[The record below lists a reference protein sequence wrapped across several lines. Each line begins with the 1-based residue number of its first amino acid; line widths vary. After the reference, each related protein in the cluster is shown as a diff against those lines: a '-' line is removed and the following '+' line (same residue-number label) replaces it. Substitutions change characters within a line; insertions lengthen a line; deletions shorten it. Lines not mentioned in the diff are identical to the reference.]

1 MPLFIWHWK
10 TFYCHIVLRRK
21 RPALHVLSWVNPLQ
35 VECWLMII
43 LWFPNQAAAMQSNR
57 LYNLPPF
64 SIPALS
70 RPVQV
75 PTWVW
80 KKRSLM
86 DTSCSTSL
94 IVWSYLQKAIGMTAL
109 TATLVTLLLT
119 LVGAD
124 NPCRWRSEVARQFAA
139 VSHDL
144 IPFLSL
150 YFCVTIVLSSSLW

>member
-1 MPLFIWHWK
+1 MLLLLWHWK
-10 TFYCHIVLRRK
+10 TFYCHIALRRK

-35 VECWLMII
+35 VECWLMIL

-57 LYNLPPF
+57 LFNLPPF

-80 KKRSLM
+80 KKRRSM
-86 DTSCSTSL
+86 VTSCLSKL
-94 IVWSYLQKAIGMTAL
+94 IVWLRQKIKTRMTVS
-109 TATLVTLLLT
+109 TATLVLLLLT

-124 NPCRWRSEVARQFAA
+124 GQDIPCRWRNEVMRELTILSR
-139 VSHDL
+139 VSYKSFMQLESH
-144 IPFLSL
+144 
-150 YFCVTIVLSSSLW
+150 VTS

>member
-1 MPLFIWHWK
+1 MLLFLWHRK
-10 TFYCHIVLRRK
+10 SFFCHGVLRHK

-35 VECWLMII
+35 VECWLMIL

-57 LYNLPPF
+57 LFNLPPF

-80 KKRSLM
+80 KKRRSM
-86 DTSCSTSL
+86 VTSCLSKL
-94 IVWSYLQKAIGMTAL
+94 IVWLHQKIKTRMTVS
-109 TATLVTLLLT
+109 TATLVLLLLT

-124 NPCRWRSEVARQFAA
+124 GQDITCRWRSEVMRELTIFEQ
-139 VSHDL
+139 S
-144 IPFLSL
+144 FL
-150 YFCVTIVLSSSLW
+150 